1 VARSTREGPAQ
12 AFDYALALSIV
23 IAAVIFR
30 IGLDELV
37 PGRFILASFL
47 PAVLLAAYFCGLGP
61 SLAALVLASAAASI
75 WIAPPPDANPA
86 IFYGVGFSLCVA
98 VGALMAYLVHGLRVA
113 SERSRQHEEQLA
125 LINRELKHRIKNLF
139 SIAGAICQQTMK
151 SGASPDQMSKAVAG
165 RLSAVAN
172 AQDLLSVTSRD
183 GAGLIELIEALVRTV
198 APDASKLR
206 VSGGP
211 VTLPAEATTPFALIL
226 HELATNA
233 LKYGAWSHNGLV
245 AVTWK
250 VENGDLRFE
259 WREHDG
265 PAVAPPVREGLGSA
279 LIKTGLPS
287 ATVQHDI
294 KPDGLQCRICL
305 PLGDEAR
312 DLAVG
317 RAPPAFN
324 TTQ

>member
-1 VARSTREGPAQ
+1 VPPSQSAAHTFG
-12 AFDYALALSIV
+12 DYTLALTIV
-23 IAAVIFR
+23 IVAIIFR

-61 SLAALVLASAAASI
+61 SMLALVLASSAAAI

-98 VGALMAYLVHGLRVA
+98 VGSLVVYLVHGLRVA
-113 SERSRQHEEQLA
+113 NQTSRQHEEQLA

-139 SIAGAICQQTMK
+139 SIAGAICQQTIK
-151 SGASPDQMSKAVAG
+151 SGASSEQMAKAVAG

-172 AQDLLSVTSRD
+172 AQDLLSATSNN
-183 GAGLIELIEALVRTV
+183 GAGLIELTEALVRTV
-198 APDASKLR
+198 APDPSKLR

-211 VTLPAEATTPFALIL
+211 INLPAEATTPFALIL

-233 LKYGAWSHNGLV
+233 LKYGAWSHYGSV
-245 AVTWK
+245 AVTWEVK
-250 VENGDLRFE
+250 NGDLLFE

-279 LIKTGLPS
+279 LIKNGLPT
-287 ATVQHDI
+287 ATVHHEV
-294 KPDGLQCRICL
+294 KPDGLRCRICL
-305 PLGDEAR
+305 PLGENAR
-312 DLAVG
+312 LL
-317 RAPPAFN
+317 N
-324 TTQ
+324 S